1 MLEMQVTKE
10 MWAEWKSNPVTN
22 AFMREIHN
30 RRENVKEYVVSNSA
44 KGDELIQLIGAA
56 RALSDILN
64 IEFQGEE
71 ENDSN
76 TGV

>member
-1 MLEMQVTKE
+1 
-10 MWAEWKSNPVTN
+10 
-22 AFMREIHN
+22 MREIHN

-44 KGDELIQLIGAA
+44 SGDELIQFIGAA

-71 ENDSN
+71 NDPD